1 MAFRSSPSDVVLS
14 AQNVPITVYVL
25 SGCPHCTRATS
36 LLDRRGIEHET
47 VSGDGI
53 QGFRRQLQELTGG
66 STVPQVV
73 VDGRPIGGADRL
85 AHLDRRGVLAAL
97 AVGDPLPAIRVR
109 KRRLRRAASCWVAEA
124 FDATGRR
131 VGRAAGRDETS
142 ARHAMTRAMSRGE
155 PSEKRHN
162 LSR

>member
-1 MAFRSSPSDVVLS
+1 MNPPRQTVA
-14 AQNVPITVYVL
+14 ITVYVL

-36 LLDRRGIEHET
+36 LLDRRGMKHET

-53 QGFRRQLQELTGG
+53 PGFRRQLHELTGE
-66 STVPQVV
+66 STVPQIV

-85 AHLDRRGVLAAL
+85 ARLDRHGVLAAL
-97 AVGDPLPAIRVR
+97 AVGDPLPTIRSH

-131 VGRAAGRDETS
+131 VGRAAGRDEAS
-142 ARHAMTRAMSRGE
+142 ARDALTRAIRHAE
-155 PSEKRHN
+155 PNGAS
-162 LSR
+162 

>member
-1 MAFRSSPSDVVLS
+1 VLLPTQT
-14 AQNVPITVYVL
+14 APITVYVL

-36 LLDRRGIEHET
+36 LLGRRGMKHET

-53 QGFRRQLQELTGG
+53 PGFRRQLQELTGG

-73 VDGRPIGGADRL
+73 VDGRPIGGADHL
-85 AHLDRRGVLAAL
+85 ARLDRRGVPAAL
-97 AVGDPLPAIRVR
+97 AVGDPLPVTRVR

-131 VGRAAGRDETS
+131 VGRAAGRDEES
-142 ARHAMTRAMSRGE
+142 ARATLARSLRDDE
-155 PSEKRHN
+155 PSPAA
-162 LSR
+162 

>member
-1 MAFRSSPSDVVLS
+1 VEFSGQTA
-14 AQNVPITVYVL
+14 PITVYVL
-25 SGCPHCTRATS
+25 SGCPHCMRATS
-36 LLDRRGIEHET
+36 LLGRRGLKHET

-53 QGFRRQLQELTGG
+53 PDFRRRLQERTGG

-85 AHLDRRGVLAAL
+85 ARLDRRGVLAAL
-97 AVGDPLPAIRVR
+97 AVGDPLPVTRVR

-131 VGRAAGRDETS
+131 VGRAAGRDEES
-142 ARHAMTRAMSRGE
+142 ARDALTRAISHDE
-155 PSEKRHN
+155 PSRTT
-162 LSR
+162 